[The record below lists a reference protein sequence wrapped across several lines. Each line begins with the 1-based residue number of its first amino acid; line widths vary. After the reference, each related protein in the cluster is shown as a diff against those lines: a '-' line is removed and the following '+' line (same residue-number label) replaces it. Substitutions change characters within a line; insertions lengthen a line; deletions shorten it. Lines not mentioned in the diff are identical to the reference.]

1 MSRRSALVVAVG
13 WLSETHRAIAA
24 SNTESVGF
32 ASLNP
37 PYKARPRRRLHGE
50 LMEDKGKPR
59 MSEQFQ
65 RRLAAARHRAVAEK
79 QRAEKQAAAERQTL
93 DQLAGLQRAALRQ
106 WHKRIFPLIKQVVE
120 TANKELR
127 GSGMRLIV
135 AEDYVRVIAFADIFG
150 APEAKWRDETRAPRP
165 PSADQRRGRRDRD
178 DDFARQQHVDA
189 KTDVA
194 REFSAAA
201 SRRCGRSIRGGDCG
215 RASGQI
221 GRPFRR
227 GSFRQAAL
235 AASL

>member
-1 MSRRSALVVAVG
+1 MSRRSALGVAGRMVER
-13 WLSETHRAIAA
+13 SETHRAIAA

-37 PYKARPRRRLHGE
+37 PYKARPRRRLHGK

-79 QRAEKQAAAERQTL
+79 QRAEKEAAAERQTL

-106 WHKRIFPLIKQVVE
+106 WQKRIFPLIKQVVE

-150 APEAKWRDETRAPRP
+150 APEANLDVTKRARHDPHLRISVEGGEIATMILHGSSTSTP
-165 PSADQRRGRRDRD
+165 KRMLPANFQLP
-178 DDFARQQHVDA
+178 QVEDA
-189 KTDVA
+189 VA
-194 REFSAAA
+194 QFVEGIVGA
-201 SRRCGRSIRGGDCG
+201 
-215 RASGQI
+215 
-221 GRPFRR
+221 
-227 GSFRQAAL
+227 QAAK
-235 AASL
+235 

>member
-1 MSRRSALVVAVG
+1 MVER
-13 WLSETHRAIAA
+13 SETHRAIAA

-65 RRLAAARHRAVAEK
+65 RRLAAARHRAVAK
-79 QRAEKQAAAERQTL
+79 QRADKKAAAERQTL

-106 WHKRIFPLIKQVVE
+106 WQKRIFPLIKQVVE

-135 AEDYVRVIAFADIFG
+135 AENYVRVIAFADIFG
-150 APEAKWRDETRAPRP
+150 APEAK
-165 PSADQRRGRRDRD
+165 
-178 DDFARQQHVDA
+178 
-189 KTDVA
+189 
-194 REFSAAA
+194 
-201 SRRCGRSIRGGDCG
+201 
-215 RASGQI
+215 
-221 GRPFRR
+221 
-227 GSFRQAAL
+227 
-235 AASL
+235 

>member
-1 MSRRSALVVAVG
+1 MVER
-13 WLSETHRAIAA
+13 SETHRAIAA

-106 WHKRIFPLIKQVVE
+106 WQKRIFPLIKQVVE

-150 APEAKWRDETRAPRP
+150 APEANLGVTKRARHDPHLRISVEGGEIATMILHGSSTSTP
-165 PSADQRRGRRDRD
+165 KQMLPANFQLP
-178 DDFARQQHVDA
+178 QVEDA
-189 KTDVA
+189 VA
-194 REFSAAA
+194 QFVEGIVGA
-201 SRRCGRSIRGGDCG
+201 
-215 RASGQI
+215 
-221 GRPFRR
+221 
-227 GSFRQAAL
+227 QAAK
-235 AASL
+235 